1 MIIGMDFGTTNSG
14 MAWHDG
20 RTLQVLPLDPA
31 NNNPRVARTALYI
44 TNDQQ
49 VAIGREAVD
58 RYFAENSGRPVKIQK
73 VWVGEIEVVA
83 DEMYYVDDVYVWVDV
98 FSPGRLFLSIKTALR
113 DPDYR
118 GTVIG
123 QFYYPLEDLVALY
136 LSLTRLRAERLLGR
150 ELRRVVLGRPVH
162 FAHDAAGDALAQQRL
177 LTAAFRAGYDE
188 VYLQYEPVAAAYHY
202 AAGQERPQ
210 NILVFDFGGG
220 TLDLTIMRLE
230 GQQRREVLA
239 TGGIPVAGDLFD
251 QKLVRAKLPVHFGE
265 GSLYGERGKEL
276 PVPGWIYDLFANWQT
291 IIELQTPEN
300 RQMLRDIAQTAR
312 KKRPLEALISLVTNN
327 YSLQMFDLVEQAKRQ
342 LSERVG
348 ALIHLQG
355 PDFNVYE
362 MVTRQEFEQIIQH
375 EIQAI
380 EAHLLETVQM
390 SGLRP
395 SQIDA
400 VIRTGGSAQ
409 IPVFV
414 SMLER
419 HFGADKVVSM
429 DTFSSVTAGLGIYA
443 QGISSGAIA
452 ATAYRP
458 ADLATRSLDGERTNV
473 PAVNLHLLQQ
483 RLAIQ
488 EDRAAGIAVA
498 EEIAVVL
505 FPSGLNPRAVMQPA
519 AHLAPDYYGDVLLD
533 PATEPEQAPDLGW
546 GLTAAP
552 DEQLLLASNKY
563 RFFLITPRQM
573 RELAAVGLT
582 LSDYLHLGSNEYI
595 CAGGLWVAV
604 SHQPKLLLVTSQGYT
619 RAYHLALLREV
630 IEGPTP
636 LQFDEPLPGQPLAL
650 LGVEDRDQVLVMLD
664 SSRAARWPVS
674 QIPLRGLQAI
684 HRRPEETAVA
694 AVLAQPDQ
702 ELIVVTQTGHGQRLL
717 AGAVTV
723 PAKANQRG
731 RVTVS
736 RGSVCGLIC
745 RPAAGPLR
753 LISVDRLIAVDPDR
767 IPRDDPPSTR
777 AYPISE
783 LPRGA
788 RLIGLLS

>member
-20 RTLQVLPLDPA
+20 RTLQLLPLDPA
-31 NNNPRVARTALYI
+31 NSNPRVARTALYI

-49 VAIGREAVD
+49 AAIGRTAID

-83 DEMYYVDDVYVWVDV
+83 DEVYYVDDVYVWVDV
-98 FSPGRLFLSIKTALR
+98 FSPGRLFLSIKSALR
-113 DPDYR
+113 DPDYQ

-162 FAHDAAGDALAQQRL
+162 FARDAQGDALAQQRL
-177 LTAAFRAGYDE
+177 LTAAFRAGYEE

-230 GQQRREVLA
+230 GQQRREALA
-239 TGGIPVAGDLFD
+239 TGGIPVAGDVFD

-312 KKRPLEALISLVTNN
+312 KKRPLEALISLVSNN

-355 PDFNVYE
+355 PDFKVYE

-414 SMLER
+414 NMLER
-419 HFGADKVVSM
+419 HFGADKVISM

-443 QGISSGAIA
+443 QGVNSGAIA
-452 ATAYRP
+452 AVAHRP
-458 ADLATRSLDGERTNV
+458 PDLPAQLPDGRQTNV
-473 PAVNLHLLQQ
+473 PAVNLRLLQQ

-498 EEIAVVL
+498 EETAVIL
-505 FPSGLNPRAVMQPA
+505 FMPNRNPHAVILPASQFQPQQYADIPLTVAEDQAAVRAFA
-519 AHLAPDYYGDVLLD
+519 
-533 PATEPEQAPDLGW
+533 
-546 GLTAAP
+546 AAP
-552 DEQLLLASNKY
+552 DEQLLLGSNKH

-573 RELAAVGLT
+573 RELAAVDLS
-582 LSDYLHLGSNEYI
+582 LSDYLHLATNEYI
-595 CAGGLWVAV
+595 CAGGCWAV
-604 SHQPKLLLVTSQGYT
+604 IREQPKLLLVTSQGYA
-619 RAYHLALLREV
+619 RAYQLDLLREV

-636 LQFDEPLPGQPLAL
+636 LQFDEPPPGQPLTV
-650 LGVEDRDQVLVMLD
+650 LGANDRDQLIVMLD
-664 SSRAARWPVS
+664 SSRAARWPVL
-674 QIPLRGLQAI
+674 QIPLRGLQAV
-684 HRRPEETAVA
+684 HRSPEETAVA

-717 AGAVTV
+717 AGAVAM

-731 RVTVS
+731 RVMVS
-736 RGSVCGLIC
+736 RGGVCGLIR
-745 RPAAGPLR
+745 RPAEGPVR
-753 LISVDRLIAVDPDR
+753 LISVDRLITVDPDR
-767 IPRDDPPSTR
+767 IPRDDPPTTR
-777 AYPISE
+777 VYPLSD
-783 LPRGA
+783 LPPGVGP
-788 RLIGLLS
+788 IGLLS